1 MSIKEDDLE
10 MEGRPQAR
18 TVVAE
23 TPISDEE
30 MQLILEMRKKAQAHT
45 ATTAVVPDAAPSVP
59 ATLVIEPVESAPPVR
74 DPGMLIPVDHVETTS
89 PDVVAEEPTVVSAPI
104 EVEVA
109 QPAPAATVSA
119 PVPSEA
125 PSAPKPEF
133 EAPDVPQQKGEEEEN
148 KTIYRGFLCRIDPN
162 SDYKPEL
169 AGLTQDSMLLAF
181 PELGSFSI
189 PPSFAKHEFGR
200 MMIGS
205 QVDPQT
211 GEPKYIDEQQELTAN
226 IISAY
231 SSNHA
236 PSYINGEPAQT
247 MAMQREGV
255 TWDQRLKLGNGQEMS
270 LIRSHAQQDTTLA
283 GRIRKSKGGG
293 APITLYMPKS
303 GFYVSYRIPKER
315 EFCEF
320 DIALVSETSKLGISS
335 YGMLL
340 SASSG
345 IYMKH
350 LLMHVMQYVT
360 GTTLNMEGGDMATT
374 ILANLDMMDAG
385 LFILGPIIAKYPHG
399 LPWEIACPM
408 ESCGHTRQV
417 HLNLARCVRP
427 GNGLFTSEQLDFIV
441 RTRGQ
446 LVTSKEVVE
455 YRGVAAIPE
464 SHRYSATLPDGT
476 HVTIV
481 WGHSTA
487 LEYFDYSHEWIES
500 NNTITNGALMQ
511 NSTEATRERHLR
523 IVADQRRLLRHM
535 HFIKSVELVDADG
548 GSTVYDQ
555 RKEIVDA
562 LEELSEDRN
571 YVNSFESALAKYIED
586 CRLFIVGYMVDTCPG
601 CKRSDAGEKGD
612 GPFRGMVSMSPDRIF
627 FTLSRAVSGIQEQL
641 SKVYDNIG

>member
-1 MSIKEDDLE
+1 MSIKEDSVE

-18 TVVAE
+18 VAAE
-23 TPISDEE
+23 PTAISDEE
-30 MQLILEMRKKAQAHT
+30 MQYILEMRKNAQALS
-45 ATTAVVPDAAPSVP
+45 PKAA
-59 ATLVIEPVESAPPVR
+59 AEPVVAPVITTQVVETVEPAPTIR
-74 DPGMLIPVDHVETTS
+74 DPGVLISVDDEEATL
-89 PDVVAEEPTVVSAPI
+89 AQAAAAEPTVPAAAV

-109 QPAPAATVSA
+109 QPAPAATESA
-119 PVPSEA
+119 PAASQAPTEA
-125 PSAPKPEF
+125 APELP
-133 EAPDVPQQKGEEEEN
+133 APDVPQQGAADEG
-148 KTIYRGFLCRIDPN
+148 KTIYRGFLCRIDPK
-162 SDYKPEL
+162 SEYKIEM
-169 AGLTQDSMLLAF
+169 AGLTQESMLLAL

-189 PPSFAKHEFGR
+189 PPNFAKREFDR

-205 QVDPQT
+205 QVDEMS
-211 GEPKYIDEQQELTAN
+211 GEPKYLDAQQELTAN

-247 MAMQREGV
+247 MAMRREGV
-255 TWDQRLKLGNGQEMS
+255 TWDQRLRLGNGQEMS

-283 GRIRKSKGGG
+283 GRIRKSRGSG

-320 DIALVSETSKLGISS
+320 DIALVGETSRLGVAS

-408 ESCGHTRQV
+408 EDCGHTRQV

-427 GNGLFTSEQLDFIV
+427 GNGLYTSEQLDFIV

-446 LVTSKEVVE
+446 LITTKEVAA
-455 YRGVAAIPE
+455 YREVAAVPD

-487 LEYFDYSHEWIES
+487 LEYFDYSHEWVES
-500 NNTITNGALMQ
+500 NNTITNGAMMQ

-535 HFIKSVELVDADG
+535 HFIKSVELVDVDG
-548 GSTVYDQ
+548 GSTIYDK
-555 RKEIVDA
+555 RAEIVEA
-562 LEELSEDRN
+562 LEELSEDRL
-571 YVNSFESALAKYIED
+571 YVNSFEAALAKYIED
-586 CRLFIVGYMVDTCPG
+586 CRLFIIGYMVDECPG
-601 CKRSDAGEKGD
+601 CKRTDSGEKGD
-612 GPFRGMVSMSPDRIF
+612 GSFRGMVSLSPDRIF